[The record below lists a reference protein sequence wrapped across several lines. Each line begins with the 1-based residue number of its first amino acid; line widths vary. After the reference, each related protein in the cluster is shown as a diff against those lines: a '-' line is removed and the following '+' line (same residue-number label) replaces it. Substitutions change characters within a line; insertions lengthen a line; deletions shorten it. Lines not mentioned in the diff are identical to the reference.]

1 MKIDSHL
8 KTIQDSCND
17 FIERNIDEVL
27 NQLEQN
33 RKPLNSNFSEIGD
46 LDIEKNSWGVYV
58 FYIESKSPI
67 DSYEKLCEL
76 WQTDSKGN
84 KLMSP
89 KPIKGRFNSLD
100 CDKRACF
107 YLGKS
112 ENLRHRISQHIHQ
125 KTAASTYGLKLSAH
139 DRLHE
144 NNLFSYSYCTLKVNP
159 VKELNESMKF
169 LLVSLESH
177 LRRKLEPLIGK
188 Q

>member
-1 MKIDSHL
+1 MEIANHL
-8 KTIQDSCND
+8 HTIQDSCND

-33 RKPLNSNFSEIGD
+33 RSPLNSKFSEIGD

-58 FYIESKSPI
+58 FYIEPKEPI
-67 DSYEKLCEL
+67 ETYERLCEL
-76 WQTDSKGN
+76 WITDSKDN

-89 KPIKGRFNSLD
+89 KPIKGRFNLIG
-100 CDKRACF
+100 CDTPACF

-159 VKELNESMKF
+159 GKEYYESMKF
-169 LLVSLESH
+169 LLVTLESH
-177 LRRKLEPLIGK
+177 LRRDLKPLIGK